1 MDLATTLVE
10 AAVGAVTLA
19 AGVPLLRGAGGTRRA
34 GGRLLALAGLA
45 AIGHAAL
52 SALG

>member
-1 MDLATTLVE
+1 MDLVE

-19 AGVPLLRGAGGTRRA
+19 AGLPLLRGAGGIRRVLGA
-34 GGRLLALAGLA
+34 LLVLAGVA

-52 SALG
+52 SLIG